1 MSLTKGIDD
10 SDSSSDESDNEIDW
24 ASAYAV
30 VAAIVHEHEQER
42 TQEPAGPGRG
52 IPGLKLTSARLQMQ
66 CSCDL
71 LLVFFLLQ
79 IL

>member
-52 IPGLKLTSARLQMQ
+52 IPGTHETPLHRA
-66 CSCDL
+66 CYCAN
-71 LLVFFLLQ
+71 
-79 IL
+79 